1 MSLYAQYLETIKNP
15 FQKTC
20 RLRFLQPD
28 GSTAFALDDNYQ
40 RKSNK
45 AFIADGSL
53 TVNLQNGQRRS
64 ASIAL
69 DNVNDQYE
77 YAYNK
82 MWFGQEIALDEGVIL
97 PNGEP
102 YYIPQG
108 VFLLTNPESV
118 LSPSGKTASYSLV
131 DKWANLDGTLY
142 GNLDGTYV
150 VDAGTNIFN
159 AIASLL
165 LEDKGNGRVLDATTP
180 VFTSYYNGMTVTLPN
195 GSTTYYINAPY
206 DLSVEAGSSLAEVV
220 KGLCDMVAAW
230 VGYDAYGALR
240 IDPSQD
246 DISDAT
252 KPVLWTFSQAEA
264 QLLGLSYSAKNT
276 DVYNDV
282 QIVGDQLDDYSQ
294 PTARAKNYDP
304 KSDTNINLIGRKT
317 FREEKSGYATAT
329 QCRDYA
335 TWKLK
340 RTTVL
345 QKSVQI
351 SCSQILHLQEN
362 SLVEVVRTD
371 KKSKPTERHLIQG
384 FSRPLIGNSP
394 MTIDAISVNDFPDI
408 TVTTS

>member
-1 MSLYAQYLETIKNP
+1 M
-15 FQKTC
+15 
-20 RLRFLQPD
+20 RFLQPD
-28 GSTAFALDDNYQ
+28 GSTAFTLDDNYR
-40 RKSNK
+40 RKANK
-45 AFIADGSL
+45 AFIADGSI

-64 ASIAL
+64 ASIDL

-82 MWFGQEIALDEGVIL
+82 MWFGQEIAIDEGVIL

-108 VFLLTNPESV
+108 VFLLTNPESAV
-118 LSPSGKTASYSLV
+118 TPSGKTASYNLV
-131 DKWANLDGTLY
+131 DKWANLDGSLY
-142 GNLDGTYV
+142 GVLDGTYLINV
-150 VDAGTNIFN
+150 GSNIFT

-165 LEDKGNGRVLDATTP
+165 LEDKGNGRVLDPIAP
-180 VFTSYYNGMTVTLPN
+180 VFTNYYNGITTTLPN

-206 DLSVEAGSSLAEVV
+206 DLEVSAGGTLADVV
-220 KGLCDMVAAW
+220 IGLCSMVAAW

-252 KPVLWTFSQAEA
+252 KPILWTFSQEEA
-264 QLLGLSYSAKNT
+264 QLLGMSYSAKNT

-282 QIVGDQLDDYSQ
+282 MIVGDQLDDYAQ
-294 PTARAKNYDP
+294 PSARARNYDP

-317 FREEKSGYATAT
+317 FREEKSGYGTAL

-340 RTTVL
+340 RTSVL

-351 SCSQILHLQEN
+351 SCSQVLHLQEN
-362 SLVEVVRTD
+362 SLVEIVRTD
-371 KKSKPTERHLIQG
+371 RKTRASERHLIQG
-384 FSRPLIGNSP
+384 FSRPLVGNKE

-408 TVTTS
+408 TVTVS